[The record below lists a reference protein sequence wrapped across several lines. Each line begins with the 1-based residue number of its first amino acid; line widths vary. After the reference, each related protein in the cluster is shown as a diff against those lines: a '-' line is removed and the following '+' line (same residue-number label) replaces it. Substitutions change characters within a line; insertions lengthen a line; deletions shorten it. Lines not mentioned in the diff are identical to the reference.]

1 MIDTHF
7 THKYN
12 TPLLYRNSAKSQMAL
27 VEQMMVS
34 AKLQM
39 KSAESQ
45 VTSSKKE
52 LDDAKEYLKS
62 VEKKME
68 VIDVDLSDSE
78 DKDKGSVEKKKKRK
92 RRGVENNENG
102 STSNAVVDLSRSTST
117 NATFGRTSALTSQ
130 FTRSASSGVQNERDN
145 RRMQIFVKPENK
157 TLTLDVKASDTV
169 LSVKQKIHERGYA
182 EPKLQS
188 LRYGGKSLEDDKVLS
203 DYNIQ
208 KESQLQYSFRWSM
221 MPSIKISVENLVGKV
236 VTLDV
241 SPSNKVSV
249 VKTKYYSK
257 EGISPANQSLIFGGS
272 VLDDAKTL
280 SECNIQNQSKVIV
293 VIRSSEI
300 PIAVEMLD
308 GKSIKLNISISDKVS
323 DLKSKI
329 NAVESIPVAEQC
341 LIFKG
346 ITLDNEKTL
355 SEYNIQRESKVHLSE
370 SSRKTP

>member
-1 MIDTHF
+1 MSGMCCI
-7 THKYN
+7 YN
-12 TPLLYRNSAKSQMAL
+12 LLILCSHN
-27 VEQMMVS
+27 VIFVIH
-34 AKLQM
+34 
-39 KSAESQ
+39 
-45 VTSSKKE
+45 VTTSI
-52 LDDAKEYLKS
+52 S

-92 RRGVENNENG
+92 RRGENNENG
-102 STSNAVVDLSRSTST
+102 STSNAVVDLSSSTSTT

-203 DYNIQ
+203 EYNIQ

-221 MPSIKISVENLVGKV
+221 MPRSTSLVKISVENLAGKV

-241 SPSNKVSV
+241 SLSDKVSN
-249 VKTKYYSK
+249 VKVKYHAK

-272 VLDDAKTL
+272 VLDDEKSL
-280 SECNIQNQSKVIV
+280 SECNIQSQSKLIV

-300 PIAVEMLD
+300 PISVEMLN
-308 GKSIKLNISISDKVS
+308 GKSIKLNVSISDKVS
-323 DLKSKI
+323 ELKSKI

-341 LIFKG
+341 IIFKG
-346 ITLDNEKTL
+346 ITLDNNKTL
-355 SEYNIQRESKVHLSE
+355 SHYNIQRESTVHFVRAPE
-370 SSRKTP
+370 RRRRP

>member
-1 MIDTHF
+1 
-7 THKYN
+7 
-12 TPLLYRNSAKSQMAL
+12 MAL
-27 VEQMMVS
+27 VEQMMAS

-52 LDDAKEYLKS
+52 LDDAKEFLKS

-92 RRGVENNENG
+92 RRGDNNENS

-130 FTRSASSGVQNERDN
+130 FTQSASSGVQNERDN

-188 LRYGGKSLEDDKVLS
+188 LRYGGKSLEDEKTLS
-203 DYNIQ
+203 FYNIQ

-221 MPSIKISVENLVGKV
+221 MPRSTSLVKISVENLAGKV

-241 SPSNKVSV
+241 SLSDKVSN
-249 VKTKYYSK
+249 VKVKYHAK

-272 VLDDAKTL
+272 VLDDEKSL
-280 SECNIQNQSKVIV
+280 SECNIQSQSKLIV

-300 PIAVEMLD
+300 PISVEMLN
-308 GKSIKLNISISDKVS
+308 GKSIKLDVSISDKVS
-323 DLKSKI
+323 
-329 NAVESIPVAEQC
+329 
-341 LIFKG
+341 
-346 ITLDNEKTL
+346 
-355 SEYNIQRESKVHLSE
+355 
-370 SSRKTP
+370 